1 MNGKAGPEDGE
12 AGENCYRRE
21 RTDDADGR
29 RDASACC
36 RCHDAG
42 DEASAK
48 PTTARR
54 RCRKRR
60 RLDQRWTHADLQS
73 AGSVSAGAAQ
83 FRGIC
88 SGLWRNEVAR
98 AQTGRCGTSAAQR
111 KVERAWEAGAKRR
124 PSVRVGRRPL
134 MEANRG
140 RRWSPR
146 WEFAWRLLLGKRPDK
161 ASEVVRQGLWAG
173 GLLRGALHVSSPPTT
188 QQPCGRAAGFTRI
201 IFHHVNTIIY
211 PIFTHSDATVRRAR
225 GAPHLP
231 STRLA
236 CCQPPQVPLRP
247 PQFEG
252 QIFSRT
258 VLVSL
263 PFLSFLAV
271 TSSLRSHARFDA
283 SPSFLR
289 SGACSVCAAPRT
301 GLVLLPGSVCSP
313 FAHVAPS
320 FITNAFPVSHRAS
333 YIVAFRR

>member
-1 MNGKAGPEDGE
+1 MTRTGGGTPPRAADVTTLVMKPPRSRRPRGGGAGSGGDSIN
-12 AGENCYRRE
+12 AGLTRTYSRRE
-21 RTDDADGR
+21 ASRRARHSSGGSAAVSGGMKWPEHRRGAVGR
-29 RDASACC
+29 
-36 RCHDAG
+36 
-42 DEASAK
+42 
-48 PTTARR
+48 ARR
-54 RCRKRR
+54 RGRSRGRGRR
-60 RLDQRWTHADLQS
+60 
-73 AGSVSAGAAQ
+73 
-83 FRGIC
+83 
-88 SGLWRNEVAR
+88 
-98 AQTGRCGTSAAQR
+98 GRSDG
-111 KVERAWEAGAKRR
+111 

-146 WEFAWRLLLGKRPDK
+146 WELAWRLLLGKRPDK